1 MQKGR
6 GTGNQKMKRSFE
18 ARVCL
23 EVGGPTTE
31 STLLPKS
38 RQENMRVGGWCL
50 WVGMDRMG
58 MERRGWDRGRFRRL
72 NGDRTQ

>member
-1 MQKGR
+1 MR
-6 GTGNQKMKRSFE
+6 LEMD
-18 ARVCL
+18 AL

-38 RQENMRVGGWCL
+38 RQENMGVGCWCL

-58 MERRGWDRGRFRRL
+58 MRRRGWDRGRFRRL